1 MEVMDPTYAY
11 ITAGVPAS
19 KDREVDPPAGQTIAY
34 ITAGLPAEPVGG
46 EPPAFAGRTDRHT
59 LCGLGV

>member
-1 MEVMDPTYAY
+1 MAENTVH
-11 ITAGVPAS
+11 ITSGLPAS
-19 KDREVDPPAGQTIAY
+19 KDDAVTPGAGENTVY
-34 ITAGLPAEPVGG
+34 LTSGLPAEPLGG